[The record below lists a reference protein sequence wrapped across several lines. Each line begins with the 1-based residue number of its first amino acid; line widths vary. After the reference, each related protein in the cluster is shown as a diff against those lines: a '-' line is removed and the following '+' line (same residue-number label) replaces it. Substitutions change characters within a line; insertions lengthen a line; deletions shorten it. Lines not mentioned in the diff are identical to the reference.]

1 MQALKKEAQ
10 DPHLWDN
17 PERGADVKRKISSL
31 RDEIDMIESL
41 RNEIDSIEEFLQLEL
56 DAKTEKELA
65 AKIQQLQKKL
75 SEKEILVYLS
85 GKWDKSD
92 AIMEI
97 HSGAGGRDAED
108 WAAMLLRMY
117 IRYAESKGF
126 TVKNLDTSYGEAGG
140 PEGRIG
146 IKHVTVKIFGRY
158 AYGYLKNET
167 GVHRLVRQSP
177 FSEKD
182 LRHTSFAKVEVL
194 PDFGKETEEIELKDD
209 DLDISTFKSSGPG
222 GQNVNKRETA
232 VRVSHK
238 PTGITVSCQ
247 SERSQGKNKMEALHL
262 LKAKLYE
269 KKQKEK
275 KAKIKNARDDSSASW
290 GNQIRNYVL
299 HPYKLVKDTRTD
311 VETSDVESVLE
322 GGLNQFID
330 AEIKLND

>member
-1 MQALKKEAQ
+1 MEKEAQ

-146 IKHVTVKIFGRY
+146 IKHITVKIFGRY

-194 PDFGKETEEIELKDD
+194 PDFGKEIEEIELKDD

>member
-1 MQALKKEAQ
+1 MKKEAQ

-85 GKWDKSD
+85 SKWDKSD

-194 PDFGKETEEIELKDD
+194 PDFGKEIEEIELKDD

>member
-17 PERGADVKRKISSL
+17 PERGADVNRKISSL

-85 GKWDKSD
+85 SKWDKSD

-194 PDFGKETEEIELKDD
+194 PDFGKEIEEIELKDD

>member
-1 MQALKKEAQ
+1 MKKEAQ

-194 PDFGKETEEIELKDD
+194 PDFGKEIEEIELKDD

>member
-1 MQALKKEAQ
+1 MKKEAQ

-85 GKWDKSD
+85 SKWDKSD

>member
-1 MQALKKEAQ
+1 MKKEAQ

>member
-1 MQALKKEAQ
+1 MEKEAQ

-85 GKWDKSD
+85 SKWDKSD

-194 PDFGKETEEIELKDD
+194 PDFGKEIEEIELKDD